1 MTFELAVFH
10 PDSVAIAQ
18 ACKVSRIELCD
29 NYQVGGVT
37 PSIEN
42 FKYAR
47 RVFQGPIM
55 VMIRPRAGD
64 FICDDDLINQMVEEI
79 KAFDNLGADGFVFGC
94 LNADKSVNASRLEL
108 LVNASN
114 KKLTTFHRAIDEIVD
129 YESGIQVLINCGV
142 SNVLT
147 TACSANA
154 LQGKLMIE
162 SMINRFGAQL
172 NFIAGG
178 GVRSSNISE
187 LLLNSNINQIH
198 SAAITQKE
206 NFIADEEEVRKI
218 IEIVNYA

>member
-1 MTFELAVFH
+1 MIFELAVFH

-29 NYQVGGVT
+29 NYAVGGVT
-37 PSIEN
+37 PSIDN
-42 FKYAR
+42 FIAAR
-47 RVFQGPIM
+47 KIFEGPIM

-79 KAFDNLGADGFVFGC
+79 NAFDNLGADGFVFGC
-94 LNADKSVNASRLEL
+94 LNANKSVNASQLDL

-114 KKLTTFHRAIDEIVD
+114 KKSTTFHRAIDEVVD
-129 YESGIQVLINCGV
+129 YEAGLQTLINCGV

-147 TACSANA
+147 TACSASA

-162 SMINRFGAQL
+162 SMINRFETQL

-187 LLLNSNINQIH
+187 LLTNSNITQIH

-206 NFIADEEEVRKI
+206 NFIADEYEVRKI